1 MTSVTNVMQIIAN
14 LENLDVKPVAVYQK
28 VVRIISLIVLRIL
41 VNVIA
46 SRMLMAKGVTDA
58 GLVISTLTKK
68 MNLDAPLVFVMDIL
82 QNVDW
87 TTLDL

>member
-1 MTSVTNVMQIIAN
+1 MTSVINVMQIIAN

>member
-28 VVRIISLIVLRIL
+28 VVKIISLIVLRIL

-46 SRMLMAKGVTDA
+46 SRMLMAKGVTDV

-68 MNLDAPLVFVMDIL
+68 MTLDAPLVFVMDIL